1 MFKYHELTLW
11 PLEMTLDW
19 PLIQVSRYRF
29 QMSRLQDLPRTI
41 PIAWELGRLVSRTE
55 TPEVMTA
62 VDMKEQDWARVWW
75 ALNWVARCP
84 LKNLNLLESCFG
96 LTVTVMEAVT
106 PNRLAAVPHLEVTWY
121 CRYCF
126 PDSRAW
132 FGRFLAYL
140 VFPFYLLRR
149 KMHSALD
156 FERNSRLRKLLQAAK
171 FGSRERTRQHWSRCF
186 SHKKESM

>member
-11 PLEMTLDW
+11 PLAMTLDW
-19 PLIQVSRYRF
+19 PLIQVSRNRF
-29 QMSRLQDLPRTI
+29 QMSRPQDLPRTI
-41 PIAWELGRLVSRTE
+41 PKSWELGRLVSRTE
-55 TPEVMTA
+55 TPEAMTA
-62 VDMKEQDWARVWW
+62 VEMKEQDWARVWW

-84 LKNLNLLESCFG
+84 LKNLSLLESCFG
-96 LTVTVMEAVT
+96 LTATVMAAVT
-106 PNRLAAVPHLEVTWY
+106 PNRLVAVPRLEVTWC

-132 FGRFLAYL
+132 FGRSLAYL

-156 FERNSRLRKLLQAAK
+156 YERNSRVEIASSGKIWFPLENTWTLDSMFFPPK
-171 FGSRERTRQHWSRCF
+171 T
-186 SHKKESM
+186 ESL